1 MRIDGKLA
9 KWNDDRGFGF
19 INALQGGPEV
29 FVHIFS
35 FPRAS
40 RRPRLNELLSLEV
53 EVTKVEVTKAGKKR
67 AIRVQRPQ
75 RQGARQNGDITFTPK
90 RNTRSLRNGVIAC
103 AILLSL
109 GVYGYSR
116 YSNYVRIERTAITTT
131 ASEPRESLV
140 APAPTPIVDAR
151 CDGRIYC
158 SQMTSCSEAK
168 FFLQSCPGTQMDGN
182 HDGIPCESQWCKS
195 PFAK

>member
-29 FVHIFS
+29 FVHISS
-35 FPRAS
+35 FPRAGQ
-40 RRPRLNELLSLEV
+40 RPRLNELLSFEV
-53 EVTKVEVTKAGKKR
+53 EVTKDGKKR

-140 APAPTPIVDAR
+140 APAPTPIVDGR